1 MGTCLNKRFRYYH
14 CSRTYKTSVR
24 PATCKARYIRANE
37 IEDIVWSKV
46 REVIEHGR
54 NGLLGDF
61 FDVEGLAAQAINV
74 LRDPKQYR
82 NLGREGRALIER
94 KYSLETT
101 VPLIQSLFRRVADP
115 TAASRAANS

>member
-1 MGTCLNKRFRYYH
+1 VLSWSPLNALA
-14 CSRTYKTSVR
+14 CECTVLASDVA
-24 PATCKARYIRANE
+24 P
-37 IEDIVWSKV
+37 V